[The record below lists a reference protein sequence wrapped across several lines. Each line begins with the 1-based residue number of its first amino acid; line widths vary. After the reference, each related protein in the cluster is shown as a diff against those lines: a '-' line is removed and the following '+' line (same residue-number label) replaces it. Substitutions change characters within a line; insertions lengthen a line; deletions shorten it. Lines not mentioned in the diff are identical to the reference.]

1 MVEFE
6 PIQLM
11 QVNATI
17 IAGILI
23 LLTITKTRTFF
34 PKDKAKELPRWV
46 AFIVIPFSFSS
57 IMLLIA
63 SVLNP
68 ETELIDDLHYW
79 ATVTMIAGF
88 VYIIIAM
95 LPFAKSEK
103 TS

>member
-1 MVEFE
+1 MH
-6 PIQLM
+6 
-11 QVNATI
+11 
-17 IAGILI
+17 
-23 LLTITKTRTFF
+23 
-34 PKDKAKELPRWV
+34 
-46 AFIVIPFSFSS
+46 IVPVVVS
-57 IMLLIA
+57 
-63 SVLNP
+63 